1 MLVLAGLVG
10 ALERGVAACQPFVKS
25 SSLAG
30 RQLLYHYLSFR
41 HTSHLSFMHC
51 IIYVVRGAHI
61 EVDVVAVVVDGDE
74 AHSSSGLGCGCV
86 PNDSDTPLSDE
97 AWRAFI

>member
-1 MLVLAGLVG
+1 MEGF
-10 ALERGVAACQPFVKS
+10 EGVPACQPFVKS

-61 EVDVVAVVVDGDE
+61 EVDVDVVVVVGVDGDE
-74 AHSSSGLGCGCV
+74 AQSSSGFGCGCV

>member
-1 MLVLAGLVG
+1 MVEGL
-10 ALERGVAACQPFVKS
+10 EGVAACQPFVKS

-61 EVDVVAVVVDGDE
+61 EVDVVVVVDGDE
-74 AHSSSGLGCGCV
+74 AQSSSGFGCGCV